1 MDYVVI
7 SPTNEFVNS
16 TEYYLTLKE
25 QGVHALVV
33 QVRLILPI
41 SGLEKT
47 RQYSGTAVLIL
58 IL

>member
-1 MDYVVI
+1 MI

-58 IL
+58 